1 MMKPA
6 FKAVALLAALLLDA
20 CSEPSEPPNVAYI
33 DCLFTAA
40 ETLDDGVSDIQA
52 IAPRVDAA
60 CEAEKLEMVRALLEE
75 QGEVAS
81 GELLQSA
88 MKAADMS
95 ARIVS
100 VVKSGGEKEGDPVSQ
115 SAP

>member
-1 MMKPA
+1 MMKPT
-6 FKAVALLAALLLDA
+6 FRSVALLAPLLLDA

-33 DCLFTAA
+33 DCLFNAA
-40 ETLDDGVSDIQA
+40 ETLDDGVSDIQTV
-52 IAPRVDAA
+52 APRVDAA
-60 CEAEKLEMVRALLEE
+60 CEAEKLEMVRTLLEE

-100 VVKSGGEKEGDPVSQ
+100 AVRADRNRGEPASQ

>member
-1 MMKPA
+1 
-6 FKAVALLAALLLDA
+6 VLLVPLVLDA
-20 CSEPSEPPNVAYI
+20 CSEPAEPPNVAYI
-33 DCLFTAA
+33 DCLFQAA
-40 ETLDDGVSDIQA
+40 EALDDGVSDIQT

-60 CEAEKLEMVRALLEE
+60 CTAEKLEMVRVLLEE

-81 GELLQSA
+81 GELLQAA

-100 VVKSGGEKEGDPVSQ
+100 VVRSSGEKTGEPVSQ
-115 SAP
+115 PTP

>member
-1 MMKPA
+1 MRSR
-6 FKAVALLAALLLDA
+6 FGTVALFAPLLLGA

-33 DCLFTAA
+33 DCLFKAA
-40 ETLDDGVSDIQA
+40 EAMDDGVSDIETV
-52 IAPRVDAA
+52 APRVDAA
-60 CEAEKLEMVRALLEE
+60 CAAEKLEMVRAILEE
-75 QGEVAS
+75 QGQNAS

-100 VVKSGGEKEGDPVSQ
+100 AVRSSGEKEGELVSQ
-115 SAP
+115 PTP